1 MAATLLG
8 TVGAW
13 GVASAEP
20 GLIISD
26 WEHVT
31 SSEKVYTRTING
43 SRKGAA
49 FFDES
54 IGIKVNGLIPSV
66 TPFSGKIAASI
77 TLANAAATTHLQ
89 TASGAT
95 IPCNNWMLRLPADR
109 SAVRNRSTD
118 AAKASGRWL
127 PGDNMTLDNRPG
139 ESRQR
144 QAATGR
150 EPTKAMKQ

>member
-13 GVASAEP
+13 GVRSAET
-20 GLIISD
+20 GMIISD

-95 IPCNNWMLRLPADR
+95 ILMGVTLGRRIDNWASISL
-109 SAVRNRSTD
+109 D
-118 AAKASGRWL
+118 AEYIAEWGTA
-127 PGDNMTLDNRPG
+127 
-139 ESRQR
+139 
-144 QAATGR
+144 
-150 EPTKAMKQ
+150 